1 MDFVDNIDFKTRRRR
16 VVSRRFD
23 DFAHVCDAGVAGGV
37 DFDNVDVA
45 VFGDGAA
52 MFANAAGFGR
62 HAALAVGTHAVQG
75 AGDDARGRRFA
86 DAANARQNVCLRQT
100 VRFNGVF
107 QRSNQ
112 SFLPDQIGKSR
123 RTVFA
128 GKDAV
133 FVFVGH
139 GFGRFRKKGKGNRT
153 TTRPKPLRLLSSEPD
168 RVDDILT
175 LSPSLKHPFILGI
188 FKDIASKK

>member
-1 MDFVDNIDFKTRRRR
+1 MAKMNLTRSGGSSSVR
-16 VVSRRFD
+16 VVPCRFD

-107 QRSNQ
+107 
-112 SFLPDQIGKSR
+112 
-123 RTVFA
+123 A

-168 RVDDILT
+168 RVGGRNVR
-175 LSPSLKHPFILGI
+175 SRFPPSI
-188 FKDIASKK
+188 